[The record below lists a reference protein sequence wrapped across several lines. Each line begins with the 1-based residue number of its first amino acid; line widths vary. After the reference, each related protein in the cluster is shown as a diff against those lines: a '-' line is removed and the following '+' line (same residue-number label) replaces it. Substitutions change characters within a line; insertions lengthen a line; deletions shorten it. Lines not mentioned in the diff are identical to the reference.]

1 MANPIVE
8 ANLNPDK
15 PVDMKA
21 LQLKFDKAKIGLMN
35 KNSVFLTTVLFSLR
49 HEWSDKVQ
57 YSGTD
62 GETVY
67 MNPEYMNTLD
77 KEEFMSTL
85 AHNAWRVALKH
96 PVRQGMRDEQ
106 RFQTAGAHV
115 ANNILNQEGF
125 ELPETNYADGQ
136 YAHMCTEEVY
146 TKLEDNPPDDNDDPN
161 SGGGSGDNDPFGN
174 NVLQPGEG
182 DPNGDGQGKQESPAM
197 QRAREAAIDDML
209 VKAATQAEMKGQAGD
224 IPANIKRHIDD
235 LLNPKLD
242 WRTILQNYMSAFAKD
257 DFSWRSP
264 NRRFFPDFYLPSA
277 FSEAVGEIAF
287 AVDESCSV
295 TQNEFTAFLTEM
307 RDIKEKLDPELM
319 SVVGF
324 DTSIRSEF
332 KLTREQTIDEVE
344 FKGGGGTYLQ
354 PVFDHYNA
362 RKEKP
367 VVLVVFSDLYCDVIQ
382 EDPGY
387 PVLWI
392 VVNNEK
398 AETKF
403 GTQIHYDTT
412 DIP

>member
-8 ANLNPDK
+8 ADLNPDK

-21 LQLKFDKAKIGLMN
+21 LQMKFDKAKIGLMN
-35 KNSVFLTTVLFSLR
+35 KNSVFLTTVLFSLK
-49 HEWSDKVQ
+49 HEWSDKVKH
-57 YSGTD
+57 SGTD
-62 GETVY
+62 GEHIY
-67 MNPEYMNTLD
+67 MNPEYMDTLN

-96 PVRQGMRDEQ
+96 PVRQGMREEK

-115 ANNILNQEGF
+115 TNNILNQEGF
-125 ELPETNYADGQ
+125 ELPDTNYADDQ
-136 YAHMCTEEVY
+136 YRDMCTEDVY
-146 TKLEDNPPDDNDDPN
+146 AQLPDDPN
-161 SGGGSGDNDPFGN
+161 DNSDNQGDGSGDSDPFGN
-174 NVLQPGEG
+174 NVLQPGQG
-182 DPNGDGQGKQESPAM
+182 DPNGDGQGKKESPTM
-197 QRAREAAIDDML
+197 QRARESAIDDML

-224 IPANIKRHIDD
+224 IPADIKRHIDD

-295 TQNEFTAFLTEM
+295 TQNEFKAFLTEM

-332 KLTREQTIDEVE
+332 KLTRDQTIDEVE

-367 VVLVVFSDLYCDVIQ
+367 VVLVVFSDLYCDVIH

-387 PVLWI
+387 PVVWI
-392 VVNNEK
+392 VVNNPK
-398 AETKF
+398 AKVNF
-403 GTQIHYDTT
+403 GTKIDYDTT
-412 DIP
+412 DIR